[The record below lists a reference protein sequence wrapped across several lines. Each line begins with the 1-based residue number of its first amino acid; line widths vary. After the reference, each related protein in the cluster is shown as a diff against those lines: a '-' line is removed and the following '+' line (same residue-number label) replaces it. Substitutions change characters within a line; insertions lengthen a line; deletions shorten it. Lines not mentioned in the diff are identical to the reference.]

1 MKENE
6 NRLHEN
12 MYRLMIIE
20 DNSQRL
26 YVEKRYLAQKILQ
39 EIFSKRFKEQIFPI
53 SYNNTTA

>member
-6 NRLHEN
+6 SRLHEN

-26 YVEKRYLAQKILQ
+26 YVQKRYLAQKILQ
-39 EIFSKRFKEQIFPI
+39 ESFSKRLKEQIFPI